1 MHRQAREFA
10 PNHGSS
16 RKPGRLTR
24 NHPRLAPFERK
35 GPQGNATMRY
45 AQGKPHAL
53 REAFWRALADSPFVM
68 LQLDADADSAA
79 PMTASLDEDADHAIW
94 FFTARDNRFARLGS
108 ATATFA
114 AKGHELFARFHGV
127 LSEETDR
134 ARLDKQWSNFVEA
147 WVPGGKDD
155 PNLLF
160 LRLNL
165 GDAAIWS
172 GELGALATAKMALG
186 MSVKD
191 EVAGKHVET
200 AL

>member
-1 MHRQAREFA
+1 
-10 PNHGSS
+10 
-16 RKPGRLTR
+16 
-24 NHPRLAPFERK
+24 
-35 GPQGNATMRY
+35 MRY
-45 AQGKPHAL
+45 AQGRPQEL
-53 REAFWRALADSPFVM
+53 REAFWKALADSPFVM

-79 PMTASLDEDADHAIW
+79 PMTASLDPEANHALW
-94 FFTARDNRFARLGS
+94 FFTGRDTRWAKLGP

-114 AKGHELFARFHGV
+114 AKDHDLFARFYGV

-134 ARLDKQWSNFVEA
+134 ARLDRQWSNFVEA
-147 WVPGGKDD
+147 WFPGGKDD

-165 GDAAIWS
+165 GDASIWS
-172 GELGALATAKMALG
+172 GELGVLATARMALG
-186 MSVKD
+186 LEIKD